1 MSELVNRAAG
11 ALDPAFLRAL
21 EAVSS
26 ADWAAWFGDLPS
38 AGPGDAPER
47 RVVATFPLPPSGG
60 LAAIC
65 LLESRMRD
73 GQTSCHQAALRFTT
87 DTVPEGGRL
96 LRQLDTRDASAT
108 NSKPGDTRPGDTR
121 PGDIRPGDIRPDDIR
136 PGALVGAWSDPGLCA
151 WLREALSAGASI
163 RFGGWEW
170 LAAPERPSI
179 GNTTNGSARQ
189 IPARR
194 HDVVLF
200 EPGAV
205 AIVYSGLTRG
215 AQPELDLLRHLE
227 RVPGVR
233 VSPTLLGSAIIRSPE
248 GQRTASAALED
259 LIPGAATVRSV
270 IVGRLHRALDGDPSL
285 QASALDDVRAVG
297 VIARE
302 LHAALGRPLEQGVVA
317 GAEPATVADVE
328 SWVARTWTTLA
339 AASDALRAATGGAA
353 TGGDTTGANTTGA
366 NTTGANTTLKRALD
380 GLPAKLQQFAA
391 AAETAPG
398 LVHRIHGNLRLDTV
412 LMAPPRRLSVV
423 EFDGDPF
430 LPESERAAPQSPWRD
445 VARLLV
451 SLAEAA
457 AEAAGLAGGDE
468 KAFEIAW
475 LWEREARKAC
485 LEGYGSGGGALH
497 ALLAI
502 GELEFASRHLLDA
515 IARKSSTVVAE
526 HILQRLT
533 RTIV

>member
-1 MSELVNRAAG
+1 MSELVNRAAA
-11 ALDPAFLRAL
+11 ALDPAFLNAL
-21 EAVSS
+21 DAVSG
-26 ADWAAWFGDLPS
+26 ADWSAWFGDLPS
-38 AGPGDAPER
+38 AGLDDSPER
-47 RVVATFPLPPSGG
+47 RVIATFPLPPSGG

-65 LLESRMRD
+65 LLESRMRG
-73 GQTSCHQAALRFTT
+73 GQTCCSQAALRFTT
-87 DTVPEGGRL
+87 DTVPEGVRL
-96 LRQLDTRDASAT
+96 LWQLDTPAA
-108 NSKPGDTRPGDTR
+108 NG
-121 PGDIRPGDIRPDDIR
+121 R
-136 PGALVGAWSDPGLCA
+136 PGAIVGAWSDPALCA

-205 AIVYSGLTRG
+205 AIIYSALTRG

-233 VSPTLLGSAIIRSPE
+233 VAPTLLGSAIIRSPE

-302 LHAALGRPLEQGVVA
+302 LHAALGRPLEEGVVA

-328 SWVARTWTTLA
+328 SWVARTWATLA
-339 AASDALRAATGGAA
+339 AASDALRAATDIASRGIAA
-353 TGGDTTGANTTGA
+353 TGGDTTGANTT
-366 NTTGANTTLKRALD
+366 LKGALD
-380 GLPAKLQQFAA
+380 VLPAKLQQFAA

-515 IARKSSTVVAE
+515 VARKRSTVVAD

>member
-1 MSELVNRAAG
+1 MSDAASGAAG
-11 ALDPAFLRAL
+11 ALDPTFLSAL

-26 ADWAAWFGDLPS
+26 ADWSAWFRDLPS
-38 AGPGDAPER
+38 SRSSDLAEPR
-47 RVVATFPLPPSGG
+47 MVATFPLPPSRG
-60 LAAIC
+60 LAALC
-65 LLESRMRD
+65 LFESQGRD

-87 DTVPEGGRL
+87 ANVPDGTRV
-96 LRQLDTRDASAT
+96 LRQVDPSDVSAFGAT
-108 NSKPGDTRPGDTR
+108 PGS
-121 PGDIRPGDIRPDDIR
+121 
-136 PGALVGAWSDPGLCA
+136 LVGAWSDAGLCT

-170 LAAPERPSI
+170 LAAPERPSVR
-179 GNTTNGSARQ
+179 NTTNGSARQ
-189 IPARR
+189 IPGRR

-205 AIVYSGLTRG
+205 AIVYSSLTRG
-215 AQPELDLLRHLE
+215 GQPELDLLRHLE

-233 VSPTLLGSAIIRSPE
+233 VAPTLLGSAIIRSPE

-259 LIPGAATVRSV
+259 LFAGAATVRSV

-297 VIARE
+297 VITRE
-302 LHAALGRPLEQGVVA
+302 LHSALGRPLEEGVVA
-317 GAEPATVADVE
+317 GAEPATVADIE
-328 SWVARTWTTLA
+328 NWVARAWTSLA
-339 AASDALRAATGGAA
+339 AATVALRAAV
-353 TGGDTTGANTTGA
+353 GGDLSLNQ
-366 NTTGANTTLKRALD
+366 ALNQALEV
-380 GLPAKLQQFAA
+380 LPAKLQQFAA
-391 AAETAPG
+391 AAEIAPG

-423 EFDGDPF
+423 EFDGDSI
-430 LPESERAAPQSPWRD
+430 LPESQRSAPQSPWRD

-515 IARKSSTVVAE
+515 VARDGSTVVAA
-526 HILQRLT
+526 HILTRLT
-533 RTIV
+533 RTIA

>member
-1 MSELVNRAAG
+1 MRRRASIIPGAIAPVPGNSSVAAPRMSDVVSGAAG
-11 ALDPAFLRAL
+11 VLDPAFLNAL

-26 ADWAAWFGDLPS
+26 ADWSAWFGDLPS
-38 AGPGDAPER
+38 SRSGDAPQR
-47 RVVATFPLPPSGG
+47 RVVATFPLPPSRG
-60 LAAIC
+60 LAALC
-65 LLESRMRD
+65 LLESRGRD

-87 DTVPEGGRL
+87 AAVPEATRV
-96 LRQLDTRDASAT
+96 LRQVDPSDVPALGAP
-108 NSKPGDTRPGDTR
+108 PGS
-121 PGDIRPGDIRPDDIR
+121 
-136 PGALVGAWSDPGLCA
+136 LVGAWSDPELCA

-170 LAAPERPSI
+170 LAAPERPSV
-179 GNTTNGSARQ
+179 GTATSGSARQ
-189 IPARR
+189 IPGRR

-200 EPGAV
+200 EPAAV

-215 AQPELDLLRHLE
+215 GQPELDLLRHLE

-233 VSPTLLGSAIIRSPE
+233 VAPTLLGSAIIRSPE

-270 IVGRLHRALDGDPSL
+270 IVGRLRRALDGDPSL

-297 VIARE
+297 VITRE
-302 LHAALGRPLEQGVVA
+302 LHGALGRPLEEGVVA
-317 GAEPATVADVE
+317 GAKPATVADVE
-328 SWVARTWTTLA
+328 SWVARAWTTLA
-339 AASDALRAATGGAA
+339 AATVALRAAA
-353 TGGDTTGANTTGA
+353 GGDASLNQ
-366 NTTGANTTLKRALD
+366 ALV

-391 AAETAPG
+391 AAELAPG

-423 EFDGDPF
+423 EFDGDAF
-430 LPESERAAPQSPWRD
+430 LPESERSAPQSPWRD

-515 IARKSSTVVAE
+515 VARNSSTVVAD
-526 HILQRLT
+526 HILKRLT